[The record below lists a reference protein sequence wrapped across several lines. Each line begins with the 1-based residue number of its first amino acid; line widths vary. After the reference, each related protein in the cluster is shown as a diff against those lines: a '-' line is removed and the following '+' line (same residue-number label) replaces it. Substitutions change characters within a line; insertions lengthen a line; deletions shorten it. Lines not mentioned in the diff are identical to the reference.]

1 MKTTKANAPTK
12 KRQEPR
18 RRLERVPDLQRA
30 YKATQTIGQQKPIAV
45 DEQEHKRL
53 TQKRTTPTL
62 RAIAKFMASSLP
74 LEGEDFGAQ
83 VAETEREL
91 TAMTRRAKDVGNLIA
106 LRTAYTFAH
115 KIPKQERPDFFQSLF
130 CCLYSQGITDNGIA
144 YAVARADWVDWWRAY
159 KMRSHYSLDG
169 TVRVSQMAGK
179 DTGDII
185 TVAGSYGSLLV
196 GVCDFEAQILGKVNG
211 ERLLEALPPHIRRM
225 VQRSLE
231 GYPLKGGD
239 RVMLNKWV
247 GSRPTILAQYT
258 EEIKGRHYVK

>member
-30 YKATQTIGQQKPIAV
+30 YKGVQTIGQQKPIAI

-62 RAIAKFMASSLP
+62 RSIAKFMASALP

-83 VAETEREL
+83 VDATEREL
-91 TAMTRRAKDVGNLIA
+91 TAMTRRAKDAGNLIA

-115 KIPKQERPDFFQSLF
+115 KVPKQERPDLFQSLF
-130 CCLYSQGITDNGIA
+130 CMLYSKGIQDNGIA

-159 KMRSHYSLDG
+159 KIRSHYSLDG
-169 TVRVSQMAGK
+169 TPKTAKSGK
-179 DTGDII
+179 PITEADT
-185 TVAGSYGSLLV
+185 YGSLLI

-247 GSRPTILAQYT
+247 NSRPTILAQYT